1 MEEINIKG
9 RSNPMLNFNYSIQT
23 EVFFGKDKIK
33 VLPEQV
39 KRYGNKVLLV
49 YGGGSIKKNGLYDD
63 VVRLLKENDIL
74 FWELSGVE
82 PNPRIASVKK
92 GVEICRSHGIELVLA
107 VGGGSAIDCAKV
119 VAAGVGYDG
128 DLWDLVVNPRKIQGV
143 LPIASILTLSATGS
157 EMDPIAVI
165 SNLEINQK
173 IGTRHPKMTP
183 KFSILDP
190 TYTFTVPRNQ
200 TAAGTVDI
208 MSHVLENYFSPT
220 DSAYL
225 QNVMA
230 EALLKT
236 CIRYG
241 KIVME
246 EPEHYEARAN
256 LMWCS
261 SLAINGLLSLGKL
274 TEWSVHKIE
283 HELSAFYDI
292 THGVGLAILFPVWM
306 DYVLNDQTV
315 EKFASY
321 GINVWGLDDSEDRYE
336 IARGAIEKTRA
347 FFREME
353 MPATLREVG
362 IDDRQ
367 LALMAKQATS
377 DGPLGSLRPLE
388 EGDVLAILKAAL

>member
-1 MEEINIKG
+1 
-9 RSNPMLNFNYSIQT
+9 MLNFNYSIQT

-39 KRYGNKVLLV
+39 KRYGTKVLLV
-49 YGGGSIKKNGLYDD
+49 YGGGSIKKNGLYDK
-63 VVRLLKENDIL
+63 VVSLLKDNDISY
-74 FWELSGVE
+74 WELAGVE
-82 PNPRIASVKK
+82 PNPRITSVRK
-92 GVEICRSHGIELVLA
+92 GVEICRNHDIELVLA

-119 VAAGVGYDG
+119 IAAGVTYKG
-128 DLWDLVVNPRKIQGV
+128 DPWDLVVDPRKIESV

-165 SNLEINQK
+165 SNLDTNQK
-173 IGTRHPKMTP
+173 IGTRHSQMAP

-208 MSHVLENYFSPT
+208 FSHVLENYFSPT

-225 QNVMA
+225 QNTMA

-241 KIVME
+241 RIAMD
-246 EPEHYEARAN
+246 EPENYEARAN

-261 SLAINGLLSLGKL
+261 SLAINGLLSYGKL

-315 EKFASY
+315 EKFANY
-321 GINVWGLDDSEDRYE
+321 GINVWGLEDSADRYT

-347 FFREME
+347 FFKELE
-353 MPATLREVG
+353 MPTTLREVG
-362 IDDRQ
+362 IDDSK

-377 DGPLGSLRPLE
+377 IGTLGNFRPLNE
-388 EGDVLAILKAAL
+388 QDVLAILKAAL